1 MLVTKLL
8 YTPTTLFVLYT
19 TDLYHLWVSI
29 FPQKFPTILLYRN
42 SESVCK
48 SKDAE
53 QNRSKTN
60 INYTVSNEIRTSG
73 FIVYSSRALLPRSH
87 LNDYLYRWFLHAK
100 LINNSRIS
108 FVGDDFFFLFFFTG
122 GVWRDGEQWKQW
134 GVRVVVSPVPKTT
147 NVQIFSLFTFDWT
160 TQRTPLLCWQT
171 SRHREYDSS
180 VRLA

>member
-8 YTPTTLFVLYT
+8 YTPPPSLFVLYT

-42 SESVCK
+42 SEGVCK

-60 INYTVSNEIRTSG
+60 INKYKCR
-73 FIVYSSRALLPRSH
+73 FIVDSSHTLLPRSH
-87 LNDYLYRWFLHAK
+87 LNDYHYQWFLHAK

-108 FVGDDFFFLFFFTG
+108 FVWDDWFFFVLQEESGETASSESN
-122 GVWRDGEQWKQW
+122 GVSEWLCPLCQKRQTCRSSLSLHLTEQHSVLPSCVDKLLDI
-134 GVRVVVSPVPKTT
+134 VSV
-147 NVQIFSLFTFDWT
+147 TF
-160 TQRTPLLCWQT
+160 Q
-171 SRHREYDSS
+171 Y
-180 VRLA
+180 A